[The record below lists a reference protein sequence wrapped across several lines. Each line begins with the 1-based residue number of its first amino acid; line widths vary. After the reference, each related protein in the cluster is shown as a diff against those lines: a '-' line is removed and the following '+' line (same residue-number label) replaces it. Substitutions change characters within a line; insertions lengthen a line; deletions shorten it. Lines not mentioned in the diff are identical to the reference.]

1 MVFCLPTANPVTSQT
16 VNYTPV
22 AVGIV
27 AIFTIATWV
36 LWAHKWFTGPRR
48 QIELEAA
55 GVDITDPAAV
65 VAAEK
70 SGIIGGGE
78 KKLD

>member
-1 MVFCLPTANPVTSQT
+1 
-16 VNYTPV
+16 V

-27 AIFTIATWV
+27 GIFTLGTWV

-55 GVDITDPAAV
+55 GVDITNPAAV
-65 VAAEK
+65 VEAEK
-70 SGIIGGGE
+70 NGVLGGE

>member
-1 MVFCLPTANPVTSQT
+1 MTSQT

-27 AIFTIATWV
+27 AIFTIASWV

-48 QIELEAA
+48 QTGLETA
-55 GVDITDPAAV
+55 GVDVTDPVAV

-70 SGIIGGGE
+70 SGVIGGE